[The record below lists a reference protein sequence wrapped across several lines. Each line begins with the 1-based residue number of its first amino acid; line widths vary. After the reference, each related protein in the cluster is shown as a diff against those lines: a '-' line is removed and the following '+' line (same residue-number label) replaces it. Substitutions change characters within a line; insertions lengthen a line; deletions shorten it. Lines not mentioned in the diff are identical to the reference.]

1 MTYFEVKLEPITVK
15 YEEKTA
21 FTETYGF
28 VGSQGVV
35 VLEGIY
41 FFPKEKKSE
50 TIVLMMHPSSTLQQ
64 LPIPMVLAQ
73 FGVHVLWA

>member
-15 YEEKTA
+15 YEEVST

-41 FFPKEKKSE
+41 FVPKEKNQKR
-50 TIVLMMHPSSTLQQ
+50 LC
-64 LPIPMVLAQ
+64 
-73 FGVHVLWA
+73 

>member
-15 YEEKTA
+15 YEEEST

-41 FFPKEKKSE
+41 FITKEKKSE
-50 TIVLMMHPSSTLQQ
+50 TIVLMMHP
-64 LPIPMVLAQ
+64 
-73 FGVHVLWA
+73 

>member
-15 YEEKTA
+15 YEEEST

-41 FFPKEKKSE
+41 LGKNRDN
-50 TIVLMMHPSSTLQQ
+50 LSS
-64 LPIPMVLAQ
+64 MV
-73 FGVHVLWA
+73 FGIDV

>member
-15 YEEKTA
+15 YEEEST

-41 FFPKEKKSE
+41 FIPKEKKSE
-50 TIVLMMHPSSTLQQ
+50 TIYILRNFCMWLNN
-64 LPIPMVLAQ
+64 LP
-73 FGVHVLWA
+73 